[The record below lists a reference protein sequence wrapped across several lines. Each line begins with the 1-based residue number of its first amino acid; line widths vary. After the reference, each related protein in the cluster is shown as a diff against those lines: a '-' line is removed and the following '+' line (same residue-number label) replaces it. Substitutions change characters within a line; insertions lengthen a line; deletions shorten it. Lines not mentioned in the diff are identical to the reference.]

1 MLREKM
7 IFIHYL
13 KKDLNQQ
20 WICLSSVLSVSIF
33 NFVWLLGKMLK
44 INPTIDEK
52 KYINKILF
60 SGFALFGILD

>member
-1 MLREKM
+1 MNLFVEYW
-7 IFIHYL
+7 F
-13 KKDLNQQ
+13 
-20 WICLSSVLSVSIF
+20 LSVSIF

-52 KYINKILF
+52 KNINKILF